1 MDERLKAIITDYGL
15 DKSDVWQLPQNN
27 KTWLIKHAALEVV
40 AVKAGVKFSPP
51 TVLEADSANGLCA
64 IVVTGTFGDR
74 TEWSIGEASPKN
86 AKNAYPWAIAE
97 KRAKDRVILKLIGI
111 HGLVYSEDEMPPAE
125 TVRQEQPAPNAGQ
138 SYEVDDLEMNST
150 AAKKHWKTIADSLF
164 ACTTLKQLQGEW
176 ARHAPIVKIL
186 PEDLQRELT
195 TWKNELKDKLSAQAE
210 ASRPLT
216 YVAPSFDDVRQ

>member
-1 MDERLKAIITDYGL
+1 MDERLKAIIQDYGL

-40 AVKAGVKFSPP
+40 AVKAGVKFLPP

-111 HGLVYSEDEMPPAE
+111 HGLVYSEDEMP
-125 TVRQEQPAPNAGQ
+125 TVDVPKQDEQPAPQPPSKPKAQ
-138 SYEVDDLEMNST
+138 SREMYAEMQAEIDKCQTLLELGTLWRST
-150 AAKKHWKTIADSLF
+150 AFQTEYAKLPNDWKQDITD
-164 ACTTLKQLQGEW
+164 
-176 ARHAPIVKIL
+176 R
-186 PEDLQRELT
+186 
-195 TWKNELKDKLSAQAE
+195 KDERKAKLAE
-210 ASRPLT
+210 AAEEGAPRG
-216 YVAPSFDDVRQ
+216 YVPPNFDGPAK